1 MPRQIRVVG
10 IDPGLNGALA
20 WVSGTGELVEVE
32 DMPLVDNEV
41 NAKLLANLI
50 VGYGR
55 LECAVVERQQSMPK
69 QGVAS
74 SFKTGV
80 GYGIIIGVL
89 AALDVP
95 TYFLSPTQWKK
106 VLHLSKDKEM
116 SRAKALERWPKDA
129 FYFKLKKHEGRAE
142 AALLAVAWLQSEE
155 RQAVLPVLRGDPV
168 RPNSTRRLV
177 RRYQNGEAATVE

>member
-1 MPRQIRVVG
+1 MSRILGV
-10 IDPGLNGALA
+10 DPGLSGALV
-20 WVSGTGELVEVE
+20 WVNGSGDLIEVE
-32 DMPLVDNEV
+32 DMPLVNNEV

-80 GYGIIIGVL
+80 GYGVIIGVL

-95 TYFLSPTQWKK
+95 TFFLSPTQWKK
-106 VLHLSKDKEM
+106 VLHLSTDKET
-116 SRAKALERWPKDA
+116 SRRKALERWPKEA
-129 FYFKLKKHEGRAE
+129 EYFKRKKDEGRAE
-142 AALLAVAWLQSEE
+142 AALLAVSWLISEE
-155 RQAVLPVLRGDPV
+155 RQVVLPKLRGEPS

-177 RRYQNGEAATVE
+177 RRYPDPQEATVD

>member
-1 MPRQIRVVG
+1 
-10 IDPGLNGALA
+10 
-20 WVSGTGELVEVE
+20 
-32 DMPLVDNEV
+32 MPLVDNEV

-89 AALDVP
+89 AALDIP
-95 TYFLSPTQWKK
+95 AYFLSPTQWKK
-106 VLHLSKDKEM
+106 MLHLSKDKEV
-116 SRAKALERWPKDA
+116 SRQEGPGALACRRRLLPAQEVRGSRRGCTARHVLVPVGGAPGCDA
-129 FYFKLKKHEGRAE
+129 HAAWRA
-142 AALLAVAWLQSEE
+142 APPQLHA
-155 RQAVLPVLRGDPV
+155 
-168 RPNSTRRLV
+168 RLV
-177 RRYQNGEAATVE
+177 RRYQEGVAATVE